1 MPDDS
6 IVYSDIKAVSK
17 LFDDNSASQN
27 AMWMGRETFNNVYKY
42 ILRYFERY
50 FVSACKVLFTVAF
63 KDKAADEEMRIVI
76 VDSFK
81 DLVQSHLR
89 NSDIMV
95 CPSPVQV
102 FLILPEVAGTEVGHV
117 TDRILKA
124 WNEIGYSDQTDIRCE
139 IETIEPLDKTGRKEE
154 QKGYS
159 EHTDWVVIV
168 DDNKANLSIASLLLK
183 KDGIKATTLQSGRAL
198 LEFLENENPDL
209 ILLDVMMSEMDGF
222 EAFRRIRKMG
232 GRVAKIPI
240 IFLTAEENKEIEIEG
255 ITLGAIDFI
264 RKPFIPEVLTARVKL
279 AINLIRLQNHLE
291 DEVNDRILENEQ
303 MSIHIIQSLA
313 DAIET
318 KDLYTNGHSDRV
330 ALYSREI
337 ARRYGYNDKQIR
349 DIYMMG
355 LLHDVGKIGVPNA
368 IINKPGKLT
377 DEEFATIKTHPENG
391 YKILNNIK
399 EMPKLANAA
408 RWHHERYDGRGYP
421 DGLVGSEIPEEVR
434 IIAVADAYDAMTSN
448 RSYRK
453 PMSQEMVRNEIVK
466 GRGSQFDPV
475 FADIMVNMID
485 EDNDYLMREK

>member
-1 MPDDS
+1 
-6 IVYSDIKAVSK
+6 
-17 LFDDNSASQN
+17 
-27 AMWMGRETFNNVYKY
+27 
-42 ILRYFERY
+42 
-50 FVSACKVLFTVAF
+50 
-63 KDKAADEEMRIVI
+63 
-76 VDSFK
+76 
-81 DLVQSHLR
+81 
-89 NSDIMV
+89 MV

-102 FLILPEVAGTEVGHV
+102 FLILPEVAGTEVSHV
-117 TDRILKA
+117 TDRILKV
-124 WNEIGYSDQTDIRCE
+124 WGECEYSKHTDIRCE
-139 IETIEPLDKTGRKEE
+139 IESIEHLDKTEKKEE
-154 QKGYS
+154 HKEHS

-183 KDGIKATTLQSGRAL
+183 KNGIKSSTLQSGQAL
-198 LEFLENENPDL
+198 LDFLKNEKPDL
-209 ILLDVMMSEMDGF
+209 ILLDVMMPEMDGF
-222 EAFRRIRKMG
+222 ETFSRIRKMG
-232 GRVAKIPI
+232 GRVSKIPV
-240 IFLTAEENKEIEIEG
+240 IFLTAEENKEVEIEG

-337 ARRYGYNDKQIR
+337 ARRYGYSDKQIR

-355 LLHDVGKIGVPNA
+355 LLHDVGKIGVPIA

-399 EMPKLANAA
+399 EMPKLANGA

-421 DGLVGSEIPEEVR
+421 DGLAGDEIPEEVR

-448 RSYRK
+448 RSYRE
-453 PMSQEMVRNEIVK
+453 PMSQ
-466 GRGSQFDPV
+466 
-475 FADIMVNMID
+475 
-485 EDNDYLMREK
+485 